1 MDSRSAPGDGPLFW
15 PALWIPLVILVTG
28 LVTTALTANLK
39 ASQAR
44 ELADA
49 RYRAQH
55 QAIVNQ
61 LLANAPTYLDSD
73 TPPASWL
80 PVILGD
86 TLPDELG
93 LRIDT
98 LQRHSK
104 IPLLQLQAEGHLDPT
119 LALRT
124 ELQPGNHH
132 WMLTTVPTSALL
144 GRAATQA
151 RTRTWMVGLALTL
164 VAAGLA
170 LLLCRRLHGQ
180 HRRILE
186 LEGREQGAD
195 QQINNLQV
203 EKTILRQALNDSE
216 ERSRDLVTLS
226 GALIAELDENG
237 VIGFISAQS
246 ATLLAQAPADLAG
259 QQFLDLVTPPFR
271 DNFQRTLK
279 AARHDNQAQ
288 RIDLDLR
295 VRNRDVPLPVSVR
308 IKALK
313 DPVHGLLGYRL
324 SASPAGPAGG

>member
-1 MDSRSAPGDGPLFW
+1 MESRSVPGGRPLLW
-15 PALWIPLVILVTG
+15 PALWVPLLILLVG
-28 LVTTALTANLK
+28 LVTTAVTASLK
-39 ASQAR
+39 ADQAR

-55 QAIVNQ
+55 QAIVNR

-86 TLPDELG
+86 ALPDQLG

-104 IPLLQLQAEGHLDPT
+104 VPLLQLQAEGNLDPT

-144 GRAATQA
+144 GNAARQA
-151 RTRTWMVGLALTL
+151 QTNTWAAGLVLTL
-164 VAAGLA
+164 TAAGLA
-170 LLLCRRLHGQ
+170 LTMCRRLHRQ
-180 HRRILE
+180 HIQILD
-186 LEGREQGAD
+186 LESKEEGAD

-203 EKTILRQALNDSE
+203 EKTILRRALNDSE
-216 ERSRDLVTLS
+216 TRSRDLVHLS
-226 GALIAELDENG
+226 DALIAELDEHA

-246 ATLLAQAPADLAG
+246 ATLLGQAPADLAG
-259 QQFLDLVTPPFR
+259 ERFSELVTPPFR
-271 DNFQRTLK
+271 DNFHRTLE

-288 RIDLDLR
+288 RIDVHLK
-295 VRNRDVPLPVSVR
+295 VRNRDTPQPVAIRV
-308 IKALK
+308 KALK
-313 DPVHGLLGYRL
+313 DPVHGLTGYRL
-324 SASPAGPAGG
+324 SASPTNSPGS

>member
-1 MDSRSAPGDGPLFW
+1 MESRSVPGAGPLLW

-28 LVTTALTANLK
+28 LITTALTANLQ
-39 ASQAR
+39 ADQAR

-86 TLPDELG
+86 TLPEELG

-104 IPLLQLQAEGHLDPT
+104 IPILQMQAEGHLDPT

-124 ELQPGNHH
+124 EIQPGDHH

-144 GRAATQA
+144 GQAARQA
-151 RTRTWMVGLALTL
+151 RTSTWTAGLVLTL
-164 VAAGLA
+164 AAAGLS
-170 LLLCRRLHGQ
+170 LILCRRLNGQ
-180 HRRILE
+180 QRSLLALE
-186 LEGREQGAD
+186 QREQGAD

-203 EKTILRQALNDSE
+203 EKAILRQALNDSE

-226 GALIAELDENG
+226 GALIAELDEHG

-246 ATLLAQAPADLAG
+246 ATLLEQAPADLAG
-259 QQFLDLVTPPFR
+259 QLFTDLVTPPFR
-271 DNFQRTLK
+271 DNFLRTLK

-295 VRNRDVPLPVSVR
+295 ARNRDAPLPVAVR
-308 IKALK
+308 IKTIK
-313 DPVHGLLGYRL
+313 DPVHGVMGYRL
-324 SASPAGPAGG
+324 SGTPTGPAGS

>member
-1 MDSRSAPGDGPLFW
+1 
-15 PALWIPLVILVTG
+15 
-28 LVTTALTANLK
+28 TALTANLK
-39 ASQAR
+39 ADQAR

-86 TLPDELG
+86 TLPDQLG

-104 IPLLQLQAEGHLDPT
+104 IPIMELQTEGHLDPT

-124 ELQPGNHH
+124 EVQPGNYH
-132 WMLTTVPTSALL
+132 WILTTVPTSTLL
-144 GRAATQA
+144 GKAASQA

-164 VAAGLA
+164 AAAGLA
-170 LLLCRRLHGQ
+170 LQLCRRLHGQ
-180 HRRILE
+180 ERRILE
-186 LEGREQGAD
+186 LERKEQGAD

-203 EKTILRQALNDSE
+203 EKTVLRQALNDSE

-226 GALIAELDENG
+226 GALIAELDDHG

-246 ATLLAQAPADLAG
+246 ASLLEQAPVDLTA
-259 QQFLDLVTPPFR
+259 QPFLDLVTPPFR
-271 DNFQRTLK
+271 DNFHRTLE

-295 VRNRDVPLPVSVR
+295 VRNQDAPLPVAVR
-308 IKALK
+308 IRALK
-313 DPVHGLLGYRL
+313 DPVNGLMGYRL
-324 SASPAGPAGG
+324 SATPTGKTSN

>member
-1 MDSRSAPGDGPLFW
+1 MENRSAPGAGPLFW
-15 PALWIPLVILVTG
+15 PALWIPIVILITG
-28 LVTTALTANLK
+28 LITTALTANLQ
-39 ASQAR
+39 ADQAR
-44 ELADA
+44 QLADA

-61 LLANAPTYLDSD
+61 LLANAPTYLDSE

-86 TLPDELG
+86 ALPDQLG

-104 IPLLQLQAEGHLDPT
+104 IPILQLQAEGHLDPT

-124 ELQPGNHH
+124 EIQPGNHH

-144 GRAATQA
+144 GKAADQA
-151 RTRTWMVGLALTL
+151 RSRTWMVGLALTL
-164 VAAGLA
+164 AAAGLA

-180 HRRILE
+180 QRRILE
-186 LEGREQGAD
+186 LERREQGAD
-195 QQINNLQV
+195 QRINNLQV

-226 GALIAELDENG
+226 GALIAELDDHG

-246 ATLLAQAPADLAG
+246 ASLLEQAPADLTG
-259 QQFLDLVTPPFR
+259 QPFPDLVTPPFR
-271 DNFQRTLK
+271 DNFQRTLE
-279 AARHDNQAQ
+279 AARHDNQAH
-288 RIDLDLR
+288 RIDLDLT
-295 VRNRDVPLPVSVR
+295 VRNREAPLPVAVR
-308 IKALK
+308 IRALK
-313 DPVHGLLGYRL
+313 DPVHGLMGYRL
-324 SASPAGPAGG
+324 SATPTARASD

>member
-1 MDSRSAPGDGPLFW
+1 MESRSAPGTGPLFW

-28 LVTTALTANLK
+28 LITTALTANLK
-39 ASQAR
+39 ADQAR

-86 TLPDELG
+86 TLPDQLG

-104 IPLLQLQAEGHLDPT
+104 IPILQLQAEGQLDPT

-124 ELQPGNHH
+124 EVQPGNYH

-144 GRAATQA
+144 GKAANQA

-170 LLLCRRLHGQ
+170 LMLCRRLHDLQ
-180 HRRILE
+180 RRILE
-186 LEGREQGAD
+186 LERREQGAD

-226 GALIAELDENG
+226 GALIAELDDHG

-246 ATLLAQAPADLAG
+246 ASLLEQAPADLTG
-259 QQFLDLVTPPFR
+259 QPFQDLVTPPFR
-271 DNFQRTLK
+271 DNFQRTLE
-279 AARHDNQAQ
+279 ATRHDNQAQ
-288 RIDLDLR
+288 RIDLDLL
-295 VRNRDVPLPVSVR
+295 VRNRDAPLPVAVR
-308 IKALK
+308 IRALK
-313 DPVHGLLGYRL
+313 DPVHGLMGYRL
-324 SASPAGPAGG
+324 SATPTGKTSD